1 MQKLLIA
8 DSSEAFV
15 DALREQ
21 LQDDFEIMCCSDGR
35 DVVPL
40 LCSYSPDLLLLDLML
55 PGCDGIT
62 ILEALHKIKER
73 PVILAISRI
82 FSYYVQDSLE
92 RLSVSYAMQK
102 PCDVDLVSKRLREL
116 ASYPKSQL
124 LSERDVEN
132 TVHSM
137 LSELGFT
144 GNHIGYH
151 CLAEAIRLIAKNPRQ
166 LYTKELYPAVGKI
179 IDCNWKQ
186 VERDIRT
193 AIESAW
199 ESGDVTNWQ
208 EYFPNRIR
216 GKAKPT
222 NSVFIS
228 TLGQH
233 LNKRLSNHLFTR

>member
-8 DSSEAFV
+8 DSSDALV

-21 LQDDFEIMCCSDGR
+21 LQDDFEIMCCSDGY
-35 DVVPL
+35 DVMAL
-40 LCSYSPDLLLLDLML
+40 LRSFSPDLLLLDLML
-55 PGCDGIT
+55 PGCDGIA
-62 ILEALHKIKER
+62 ILEALHKMDDR
-73 PVILAISRI
+73 PVVLVISRI

-92 RLSVSYAMQK
+92 RLGVSYAMQK
-102 PCDVDLVSKRLREL
+102 PCDVVLVANRLREL
-116 ASYPKSQL
+116 AKYPKNQL

-132 TVHSM
+132 IVYSM

-166 LYTKELYPAVGKI
+166 LYTKELYPAVGKTI
-179 IDCNWKQ
+179 GCNWKQ

-199 ESGDVTNWQ
+199 ESRDIAIWH
-208 EYFPNRIR
+208 EYFPHRFG

-233 LNKRLSNHLFTR
+233 LNKRLVKQLFTP